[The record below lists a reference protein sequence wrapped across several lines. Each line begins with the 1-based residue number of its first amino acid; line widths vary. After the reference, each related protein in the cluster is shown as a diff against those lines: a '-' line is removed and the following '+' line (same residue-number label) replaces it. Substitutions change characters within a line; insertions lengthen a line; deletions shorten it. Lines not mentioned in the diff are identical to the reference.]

1 MVRHL
6 TFSAS
11 KCLLAAA
18 ALAGA
23 AASFTASA
31 ACSKPRYPEESLRQ
45 REEGVAIVA
54 FLVHADGTVERSV
67 VLVSTGFPD
76 LDRKT
81 QDALSKCPFKPAT
94 ENGKPVEVWQPVQYF
109 WSLDDDPD
117 MVRAKHVAAEA
128 AREGDVNALY
138 RLSILLNAAPKSDTD
153 REKAVVLLRTAAE
166 RGAAAAQY
174 ELGRR
179 YEKGDKMEANLEEAM
194 RWYEKAAAQG
204 DVLAIQRLR
213 MSDLTDQAQV
223 FIR

>member
-1 MVRHL
+1 MVRHT

-23 AASFTASA
+23 ALSFTASA

-45 REEGVAIVA
+45 GEEGVAIVA

-67 VLVSTGFPD
+67 VLVSTGFPA

-81 QDALSKCPFKPAT
+81 QDLGKCPFTPAT
-94 ENGKPVEVWQPVQYF
+94 ENGKPIETWQPVTYF
-109 WSLDDDPD
+109 WRIEGRPD
-117 MVRAKHVAAEA
+117 MAYAKHVAATA
-128 AREGDVNALY
+128 AREGDANALY
-138 RLSILLNAAPKSDTD
+138 RLSVLLNAAPKSDGD
-153 REKAVVLLRTAAE
+153 RERAIVLLKSAAE

-179 YEKGDKMEANLEEAM
+179 YEKGDKIEANLEEAM

-213 MSDLTDQAQV
+213 MGELTYQP
-223 FIR
+223 